1 MDRAAEL
8 IAELR
13 RHARPGGVE
22 GMARYGIVSSL
33 PAMGVSVGDCR
44 AVAKTAGRDQALAE
58 KLWDSGW
65 YEGRMLA
72 VFVAEP
78 KAVTPELMDS
88 WAADFDNWA
97 ICDTA
102 CFDLFDKSPHAFDK
116 IRQWAPREEEFVRRA
131 AFALLASVALHEKKR
146 SDADFLEFLPLI
158 DAQAADGRN
167 FVKKGVSWALRSMG
181 QRAGLHQPCVA
192 LAGQLVASSD
202 PVRRWIGKD
211 TLRDLSRPLVKKRVG
226 L

>member
-1 MDRAAEL
+1 MDRVAEL

-22 GMARYGIVSSL
+22 GMARYGIVSTL

-44 AVAKTAGRDQALAE
+44 AIAKATGRDQPLAE
-58 KLWDSGW
+58 ALWHSGW
-65 YEGRMLA
+65 YEGRLLA
-72 VFVAEP
+72 VFVADLA
-78 KAVTPELMDS
+78 AVTPDLMDR

-102 CFDLFDKSPHAFDK
+102 CFDLFDRSPHAFEK
-116 IRQWAPREEEFVRRA
+116 IRRWAVREEEFVRRA
-131 AFALLASVALHEKKR
+131 AFALLASVALHAKKR
-146 SDADFLEFLPLI
+146 PDSDFLEFLPLVEAGA
-158 DAQAADGRN
+158 DDGRN

-181 QRAGLHQPCVA
+181 QRRGLHGPSVA
-192 LAGQLVASSD
+192 LAEHLAASSD
-202 PVRRWIGKD
+202 PARRWVGKD
-211 TLRDLSRPLVKKRVG
+211 VLRDLSRPLVKKRVG